1 MRILVLGGTKDSRE
15 IIKRLLENN
24 YYVIATTASNYGKEL
39 IEGSNKLQVI
49 AKKMDNYE
57 MNDLIRKHKIS
68 IIVDATHPYARN
80 VSENAIRAAK
90 ESNIKYI
97 RFERESIKNR
107 YKNIKEFDD
116 YNEVVKYLSNKNENT
131 LLTTGSNNLDIFYDN
146 LDKKYLYIRVLPTTK
161 VIEKCEKIGALPNKI
176 IAMQGPF
183 TKELNTAIYKQ
194 FNIKYMVTK
203 DSGLIGG
210 TIEKIDSAIENNI
223 EVLLINRPK
232 VEYVNKYSSISNM
245 INVIKN
251 LYRDLIF
258 KTYN

>member
-1 MRILVLGGTKDSRE
+1 MKILVLGGTKDSRE

-39 IEGSNKLQVI
+39 IEGNNKLQVI

-68 IIVDATHPYARN
+68 IIVDATHPYAKY
-80 VSENAIRAAK
+80 VSENAIRAAM

-107 YKNIKEFDD
+107 YKNIREFENYDD
-116 YNEVVKYLSNKNENT
+116 VVKYLDNKKENV
-131 LLTTGSNNLDIFYDN
+131 LITTGSNNLEIFYDN
-146 LDKKYLYIRVLPTTK
+146 LDSKYLYIRILPTAK
-161 VIEKCEKIGALPNKI
+161 VIEKCEKLGALPNKI

-183 TKELNTAIYKQ
+183 TKELNCAIYKQ

-232 VEYVNKYSSISNM
+232 LEYVNKYYSISNM
-245 INVIKN
+245 IDVIEN
-251 LYRDLIF
+251 LF
-258 KTYN
+258 KDFKFF